1 MALHGQKKNIKLSAP
16 LMRLSFT
23 RQLFFK
29 DTINSLQWLQK
40 RRIRSARVCQ
50 SLLKV
55 NYLHTNRES
64 ATSAAAVATPDLP
77 NKKSKKTA
85 VAESSPASTPKS
97 ILKKKGAEEKANSS
111 AKATVPETA
120 DAPARKIKPR
130 KRASD
135 FLSDDEDDKEN
146 EEETKSK
153 KQKESAKKVEK
164 KETKKEAPAKK
175 TKKVE
180 VVEQNESEDEGSE
193 EQESE
198 NDEID
203 DQTAELIKGF
213 ESSGDEDASEDEG
226 FEAGKAVP
234 RIPDSKKAKRKIQKK
249 LKENDQPD
257 EPGTVYVG

>member
-1 MALHGQKKNIKLSAP
+1 ME
-16 LMRLSFT
+16 
-23 RQLFFK
+23 
-29 DTINSLQWLQK
+29 
-40 RRIRSARVCQ
+40 
-50 SLLKV
+50 KV
-55 NYLHTNRES
+55 N
-64 ATSAAAVATPDLP
+64 
-77 NKKSKKTA
+77 
-85 VAESSPASTPKS
+85 
-97 ILKKKGAEEKANSS
+97 GA
-111 AKATVPETA
+111 AKATVTETA

-135 FLSDDEDDKEN
+135 FLSDDEEDN
-146 EEETKSK
+146 ESAEETKSK

-164 KETKKEAPAKK
+164 KETKQAAPAKA
-175 TKKVE
+175 KKVE
-180 VVEQNESEDEGSE
+180 VAEQDESEEEGSE
-193 EQESE
+193 DQESG